1 MSNNEYSIYSGGL
14 KGAEETFCECA
25 EKYGINEINFSF
37 EGHKISRD
45 KNITLLSDEE
55 LKKGNISMEIVSE
68 RMGRRYSR
76 TDKIR
81 KVFQVIF
88 HMVNKGYQ
96 VVAIGWIQSDKTV
109 KGGTGWGVELAKFF
123 NRPVSVFDQGKN
135 MWYTWKENEWV
146 SDEPVISHKTFC
158 GTGTRNLSE
167 EGKKAI
173 EDLFNRSFTA

>member
-14 KGAEETFCECA
+14 KGAEETFGECA

-146 SDEPVISHKTFC
+146 AGEPVISHKTFC

-173 EDLFNRSFTA
+173 EDLFSRSFTA

>member
-1 MSNNEYSIYSGGL
+1 MNNNECSIYSGGL
-14 KGAEETFCECA
+14 KGAEETFGRCA

-37 EGHKISRD
+37 EGHRPSRD
-45 KNITLLSDEE
+45 KNITLLSEEE
-55 LKKGNISMEIVSE
+55 LKKGNISMEIVSA

-76 TDKIR
+76 ADKIR

-96 VVAIGWIQSDKTV
+96 VVAVGWIQSDKTV

-135 MWYTWKENEWV
+135 GWYTWKGDEWV
-146 SDEPVISHKTFC
+146 ADEPVISHKTFC
-158 GTGTRNLSE
+158 GTGTRNLSK
-167 EGKKAI
+167 EGEKAI
-173 EDLFNRSFTA
+173 EDLFSRSFTA